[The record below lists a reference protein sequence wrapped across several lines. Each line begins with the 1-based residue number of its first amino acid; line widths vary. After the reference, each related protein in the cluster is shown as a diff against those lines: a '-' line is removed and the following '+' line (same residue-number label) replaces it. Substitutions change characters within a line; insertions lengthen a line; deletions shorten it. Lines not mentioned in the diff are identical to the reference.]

1 MQLALD
7 FNVLST
13 IRIEPLQAVGV
24 IEPMHIEIF
33 ALPRAARFR
42 HLVHQPFAGGVFA
55 IFQLQR
61 ISRGTQLCRQPERQ
75 RHRHRATVTLERN

>member
-1 MQLALD
+1 MQLTLYFD
-7 FNVLST
+7 VLST
-13 IRIEPLQAVGV
+13 IRIEPLQAVDV
-24 IEPMHIEIF
+24 IEPIIGIF

-61 ISRGTQLCRQPERQ
+61 ISRGTQLRRQPERQ
-75 RHRHRATVTLERN
+75 GHRHRATVTLERN